1 MGESEQRRGE
11 EMGLTVK
18 QRQAVMEE
26 LRKQYHRATKK
37 EKTKILDGFVDLT
50 HLNRSYARTTLRAK
64 VAQGR
69 GPVHRPRASMYTGA
83 ILRALTEF
91 WHLSDRLCGKRLVP
105 FLQRIV
111 PFLETRGQ
119 LDLAPAVRDLL
130 LRMSPA
136 TCDRLL
142 QDVRTKEEP
151 WEHPHPRPGMLL
163 LRQVPV
169 QTAAE
174 WDPPRPGFVAVDLV
188 THEGSV
194 AGGEDACTLDVTDM
208 RAGWTETRAV
218 RNKNQEHVFAALKG
232 IRSSLP
238 FPFLGIHSDN
248 GSEFMNGHLLRYC
261 HQEHITLTRSRP
273 CLLYTSPSPRE

>member
-1 MGESEQRRGE
+1 MEEGEQRRGE
-11 EMGLTVK
+11 EMALTVK

-26 LRKQYHRATKK
+26 LRKQYRHASKK

-50 HLNRSYARTTLRAK
+50 HLNRSYARSTLRAK
-64 VAQGR
+64 GVQGK
-69 GPVHRPRASMYTGA
+69 GPVHRPRASVYKGE
-83 ILRALTEF
+83 ILSALTEF

-105 FLQRIV
+105 FLQRII

-174 WDPPRPGFVAVDLV
+174 
-188 THEGSV
+188 
-194 AGGEDACTLDVTDM
+194 
-208 RAGWTETRAV
+208 
-218 RNKNQEHVFAALKG
+218 
-232 IRSSLP
+232 
-238 FPFLGIHSDN
+238 
-248 GSEFMNGHLLRYC
+248 
-261 HQEHITLTRSRP
+261 
-273 CLLYTSPSPRE
+273 